1 VSDHKI
7 DDNSINSPQKHSTR
21 VLHECVDCF
30 PQVVDTSGRMN
41 PTSLSLH
48 IFGGEIPNDRKTE
61 YRSEFAEVSSTPTMF
76 LQHSAPT
83 FGPLNP
89 FWTMFRVPCGALLAH
104 KCTVVTHESPLYIC
118 AYEKNAI

>member
-1 VSDHKI
+1 MCCSRRVSSSDKLVLPHLSCSLVVHSLARVSDHKI

-83 FGPLNP
+83 FG
-89 FWTMFRVPCGALLAH
+89 R
-104 KCTVVTHESPLYIC
+104 
-118 AYEKNAI
+118 